1 MDFPQLKAW
10 LRLPGERQN
19 VSIYDIKFY
28 PYSEPGEDPIFA
40 AVAEREIYICKPV
53 RKSATSKT
61 NNLEVLTVLE
71 DPDEDSSLNSVAWS
85 VDIDT
90 DEPLVCVAGS
100 GSKNIKIFNVVTGE
114 LVRIL
119 YGHGG
124 AINDLVTSPV
134 SPQILASCSGDYTI
148 RIWNLDVRYRRQPCA
163 AILSGEGHRQTI
175 LSIAFHDNG
184 RWLLSG
190 GQDTMI
196 CLWSLPPVPDEN
208 AGTDKPTVVVY
219 PHFASIG
226 MHSDYVDCVR
236 FWGDLILSKAS
247 TGNNIKVTRGEI
259 MLWKIDGFFSGN
271 DNPPEPPMPGY
282 GRSTRS
288 AFGEGFQRLST
299 FDVTNVEPFYM
310 RFGLLKEY
318 NYRPILVMGNIK
330 ARFFFWDLQRFEER
344 RSTGKIRTS
353 IAQDN
358 ERIKDIIDQNRKR
371 KNGVDQV
378 FNKKTAAGQ
387 VLTINTRASS
397 ATGSDTSAR
406 DQSPVVKS
414 DTGDKDSPLLVK
426 NNKRKRDLKERVLLN
441 NAERA
446 SSANSDLTLTRASSR
461 ISKGSGVSLIPRTSL
476 VPGPRPAPAS
486 VPTSTPTSAPTPV
499 PTSVPTSAPISAPTP
514 TLVKKQSMTPD
525 SLNKS
530 SRHTSETAD
539 PKPELPPRSMR
550 NYTRHAAHKTTVVNC
565 PIDFACRA
573 IDWSLDGKWCV
584 GVGDHGMIAVFGRW
598 LDK

>member
-10 LRLPGERQN
+10 LRLPGEGQD

-28 PYSEPGEDPIFA
+28 PYTEPGDNPIFA

-53 RKSATSKT
+53 GKSATSKT
-61 NNLEVLTVLE
+61 NNLEVLTILE

-148 RIWNLDVRYRRQPCA
+148 RIWNLDARYRRQPCA

-196 CLWSLPPVPDEN
+196 CLWSLPTVPDEN

-236 FWGDLILSKAS
+236 FWGDLVLSKAS

-259 MLWKIDGFFSGN
+259 MLWKIDGFFSGDN
-271 DNPPEPPMPGY
+271 NPPEPPMPGY
-282 GRSTRS
+282 GRPTRS
-288 AFGEGFQRLST
+288 AFGDGFQRLFT

-310 RFGLLKEY
+310 RFGLFKEHG
-318 NYRPILVMGNIK
+318 YRPVLVMGNIK
-330 ARFFFWDLQRFEER
+330 ARFFFWDLQRFEGR
-344 RSTGKIRTS
+344 RSTGKDPTS

-358 ERIKDIIDQNRKR
+358 QRIKDILDQNRKK
-371 KNGVDQV
+371 KNGGDQV
-378 FNKKTAAGQ
+378 YNKKNAVGQ
-387 VLTINTRASS
+387 ILTINTRASDI
-397 ATGSDTSAR
+397 TGSDTS
-406 DQSPVVKS
+406 
-414 DTGDKDSPLLVK
+414 DKDQAAIVK
-426 NNKRKRDLKERVLLN
+426 NHKRKRDLHERVLIN
-441 NAERA
+441 NTTRA
-446 SSANSDLTLTRASSR
+446 SPANSDLTRASSR
-461 ISKGSGVSLIPRTSL
+461 VSKHPGVSLISRASL
-476 VPGPRPAPAS
+476 AVPG
-486 VPTSTPTSAPTPV
+486 PTSAPASTPA
-499 PTSVPTSAPISAPTP
+499 SAPTSAPVIKPP
-514 TLVKKQSMTPD
+514 MTPD
-525 SLNKS
+525 SFNT
-530 SRHTSETAD
+530 SRPTFEPAD
-539 PKPELPPRSMR
+539 PKPEIPPRSMR
-550 NYTRHAAHKTTVVNC
+550 NYIRYAAHKTTVVNC

>member
-10 LRLPGERQN
+10 LRLPDERQN

-53 RKSATSKT
+53 GKSATSKT
-61 NNLEVLTVLE
+61 NTLDVLTVLE

-85 VDIDT
+85 VDTDT
-90 DEPLVCVAGS
+90 GEPLICVAGS

-114 LVRIL
+114 VVRIL

-148 RIWNLDVRYRRQPCA
+148 RIWNLDARYRRQPCA

-196 CLWSLPPVPDEN
+196 CLWSLPTVPDEN

-259 MLWKIDGFFSGN
+259 MLWKIDGFFSGD

-282 GRSTRS
+282 GRPTRS
-288 AFGEGFQRLST
+288 AFGDGFQRLLT
-299 FDVTNVEPFYM
+299 FDMTNVEPFYM
-310 RFGLLKEY
+310 RFGLFKEHG
-318 NYRPILVMGNIK
+318 YRPVLVMGNIK
-330 ARFFFWDLQRFEER
+330 ARFSFWDLQRFEGR
-344 RSTGKIRTS
+344 RSTGKNSTS
-353 IAQDN
+353 VAKDNQRFGDLLDRINQKRIA
-358 ERIKDIIDQNRKR
+358 K
-371 KNGVDQV
+371 KN
-378 FNKKTAAGQ
+378 AASKA
-387 VLTINTRASS
+387 LTINTRAGSVPK
-397 ATGSDTSAR
+397 SDTSG
-406 DQSPVVKS
+406 K
-414 DTGDKDSPLLVK
+414 DTPAFVK
-426 NNKRKRDLKERVLLN
+426 NNKRKRDLIERVLIN
-441 NAERA
+441 NTTRA
-446 SSANSDLTLTRASSR
+446 SSANSDLTRANSR
-461 ISKGSGVSLIPRTSL
+461 VSKQSGVSLISRTSL
-476 VPGPRPAPAS
+476 VAQGT
-486 VPTSTPTSAPTPV
+486 TSIPKSAPTSAPTPSPV
-499 PTSVPTSAPISAPTP
+499 IKPATTPESLSTSRPA
-514 TLVKKQSMTPD
+514 
-525 SLNKS
+525 
-530 SRHTSETAD
+530 SEAAN
-539 PKPELPPRSMR
+539 PKPEIPPRSMR
-550 NYTRHAAHKTTVVNC
+550 NYIRHAAHKTTVVNC

-584 GVGDHGMIAVFGRW
+584 GVGDHGMIAIFGRW